1 MKMIKKHLIQ
11 VAVFVG
17 AALVLFGCSHPIGGG
32 HVLFDGKEA
41 RGGCCFEYTATCT
54 GTVYYVDR
62 NSGKTVMYKAVQ
74 NGSKI
79 KMDQNSSDILVK
91 AKRLDT
97 SKTDMVLY
105 MVPKGSLPQCS
116 LGGCR

>member
-1 MKMIKKHLIQ
+1 MLKKNLIHIT
-11 VAVFVG
+11 VLLG

-32 HVLFDGKEA
+32 HVLFDGKEVCY
-41 RGGCCFEYTATCT
+41 GCCFEYTATCA
-54 GTVYYVDR
+54 GTVFYVDR

-74 NGSKI
+74 DGSRI
-79 KMDQNSSDILVK
+79 KMDQDGSDILLK
-91 AKRLDT
+91 AKRLDS

-105 MVPKGSLPQCS
+105 MVPKDSLPQCS